1 MEVIKSWN
9 LINTDL
15 EWNYQLSWPEAPQIS
30 ISCQLQRQRQHT
42 EVGREVGS
50 NLDFPP
56 VGLTASHSLPFLRWQ
71 SVLWGSK
78 DSTIKGVDHSACL
91 RLL

>member
-15 EWNYQLSWPEAPQIS
+15 EWNYRLSWPEAPQIS

-42 EVGREVGS
+42 EVGRALESREPGS

-56 VGLTASHSLPFLRWQ
+56 AGCGSYSLPFL
-71 SVLWGSK
+71 G
-78 DSTIKGVDHSACL
+78 
-91 RLL
+91 